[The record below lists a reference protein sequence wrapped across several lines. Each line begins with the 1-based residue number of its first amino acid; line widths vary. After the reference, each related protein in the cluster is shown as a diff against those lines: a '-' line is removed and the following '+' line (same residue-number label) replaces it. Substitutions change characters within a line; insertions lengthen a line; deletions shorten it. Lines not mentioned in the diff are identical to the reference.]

1 MFDREGLNSVEVMIK
16 EELYDDFTKV
26 YPDKTVPDFEK
37 WYKTCGADLYTTL
50 RIRFHKVHPGASAEA
65 FIEHFRL
72 AYPDNQIAR
81 LKTQVLQELPGEY
94 SVKDASTIEEV
105 EASSVG
111 RYPQM
116 LPATH
121 ASEVSLD
128 SISAFNKWYKKNFP
142 NIVDKE
148 LHDDEWLESV
158 FPVLAQVP
166 EIDTIKGKFESEMGD
181 ITYLPRE
188 TALWNLFKQRPKMGY
203 IPCLDKTKTKIVWK
217 KSRDASK
224 NECRPLYVVSF
235 DSGDWCVH
243 KPLDIIYEYTY
254 SMEDHKDQQLEE
266 KRAQG
271 VSTEKNKASEI
282 LAYAETKEM
291 AIAQAASLM
300 GVSVAIAEDIWCDL
314 GLASKRFTPK
324 GVKALNKHK
333 SQLISSYDAEIA
345 LRETSFQVE
354 KAEID
359 DKFEAQKE
367 NTEKEVAGRLSEL
380 NKKSTRKDARPSE
393 NQLTFLQYDA
403 QQGVVATGEFQ
414 TARGALDSEKEA
426 RLKKLSA
433 VHDSEISRRE
443 KALNELKANRD
454 AIDRDISQINGDE
467 LDDYAALMGSDLGD
481 DDGRCVVP
489 SCLPP
494 SVFYSSKKIIDLV
507 LCDEYFYCAN
517 VVIPFGDNPKMP
529 QDNPYIINALFN
541 HVNVID
547 FGPNGDRDA
556 DAYIVDIKRD
566 SKDDKKAEEF
576 NTTMRKA
583 IKGFLKKNAGI
594 DYKFEENKQIS
605 SSESDISDRN
615 L

>member
-37 WYKTCGADLYTTL
+37 WHKTCGADLYTKL
-50 RIRFHKVHPGASAEA
+50 RIRFHKVHPDASAEA

-81 LKTQVLQELPGEY
+81 LKTQVIQELPGEY
-94 SVKDASTIEEV
+94 SVKEASATEEV
-105 EASSVG
+105 ELSSAG

-116 LPATH
+116 LPAIH

-142 NIVDKE
+142 NIADKE

-158 FPVLAQVP
+158 FPVLTQVP
-166 EIDTIKGKFESEMGD
+166 GIDAIKGKFDSEMGD

-203 IPCLDKTKTKIVWK
+203 IPCLDKTKTNIVWK
-217 KSRDASK
+217 RTRDAFK
-224 NECRPLYVVSF
+224 DECRPLYVVSF

-243 KPLDIIYEYTY
+243 KPLDIIYEYIY
-254 SMEDHKDQQLEE
+254 SMEDHKDLQLEE

-271 VSTEKNKASEI
+271 LSTEKNKASEI

-291 AIAQAASLM
+291 AIAKAASLM
-300 GVSVAIAEDIWCDL
+300 GVSVALAEDIWCDL

-324 GVKALNKHK
+324 GLKALNKHK
-333 SQLISSYDAEIA
+333 SQLVSSYDAEIT
-345 LRETSFQVE
+345 LRETSLPAE

-359 DKFEAQKE
+359 KQFKDQKK
-367 NTEKEVAGRLSEL
+367 NTEREIAGRL
-380 NKKSTRKDARPSE
+380 KKLKGKSARKPSE
-393 NQLTFLQYDA
+393 RQLTFLQYDA
-403 QQGVVATGEFQ
+403 QQGIAATSEFQ
-414 TARGALDSEKEA
+414 TARGALDSEKEV
-426 RLKKLSA
+426 RIKNLSA
-433 VHDSEISRRE
+433 VRDSEISRRE
-443 KALNELKANRD
+443 KAINDLKTKRD
-454 AIDRDISQINGDE
+454 AIDRDVSQIDGDE
-467 LDDYAALMGSDLGD
+467 LDDYAALMGTDLGD